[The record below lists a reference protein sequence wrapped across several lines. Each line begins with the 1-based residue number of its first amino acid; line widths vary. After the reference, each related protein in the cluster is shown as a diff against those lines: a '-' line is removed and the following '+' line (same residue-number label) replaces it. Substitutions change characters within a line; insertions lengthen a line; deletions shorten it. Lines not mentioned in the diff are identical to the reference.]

1 MAFDLD
7 MSEFILRQFADPGNR
22 YQSIYEAKMTESL
35 QYINTKKYVKRFAAL
50 FCGNMLAMLQLAKEE
65 HIPLLIVSYHEL
77 KVGFLKYGFCKKF
90 LN

>member
-50 FCGNMLAMLQLAKEE
+50 FCGNMLAMLQLAKTWVNT
-65 HIPLLIVSYHEL
+65 HSV
-77 KVGFLKYGFCKKF
+77 KYKRKDAAH
-90 LN
+90 